1 MSKTE
6 TPADA
11 LDAAVEEARMN
22 VVAWGPDPA
31 RDSRSVAMGEEVD
44 ALIAAVEAR
53 AVARERARECV
64 WTRKSTAL
72 SRTLDGYLY
81 HPCGGNKHRLQANV
95 SHCEYCGGRVRVAAP

>member
-1 MSKTE
+1 MPSNQPE
-6 TPADA
+6 TPTTDA
-11 LDAAVEEARMN
+11 LDAAVEALLAAIPGPPPNEAWDLREPI
-22 VVAWGPDPA
+22 A
-31 RDSRSVAMGEEVD
+31 

-81 HPCGGNKHRLQANV
+81 HPCGGNKYRLQANTA
-95 SHCEYCGGRVRVAAP
+95 HCEYCGGRVRVAAP